1 MKNIISN
8 FMNKL
13 KLEDINSFA
22 NNKGINLNDNEL
34 LFTYE
39 FIKKNWSSILGN
51 PKLFNID
58 RYKSNYTAD
67 NFIKIKRVYKE
78 YLNKYSNYL

>member
-1 MKNIISN
+1 
-8 FMNKL
+8 MNKL

-58 RYKSNYTAD
+58 RYISNYTTD

>member
-1 MKNIISN
+1 LKNIISN